1 MCLYLQPS
9 IITATTYIFSFGVLG
24 ATFPKPTEVRV
35 VKVKYSEVMYLD
47 WKKREWEKRCCE
59 WGYLHPNN
67 ISTMANIISLS
78 VLGATLPKPTETRP
92 VKQKYKAVL

>member
-1 MCLYLQPS
+1 MYLQPS

-47 WKKREWEKRCCE
+47 WKKREWEKVFE
-59 WGYLHPNN
+59 WGYLHPNS